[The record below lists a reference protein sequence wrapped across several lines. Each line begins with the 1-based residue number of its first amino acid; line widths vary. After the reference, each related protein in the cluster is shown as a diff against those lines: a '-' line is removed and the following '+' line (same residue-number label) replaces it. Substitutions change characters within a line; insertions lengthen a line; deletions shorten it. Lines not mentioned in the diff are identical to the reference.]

1 MKVNVGVR
9 GSKLAIAYCNKALD
23 TLKLKDSERI
33 IIESTADLNPTTS
46 IEEMGG
52 KGVFCK
58 EIEDYLMER
67 RIDIAVHAFKDVTR
81 DNDAFLDIPCVIKRN
96 NYHDCLIGNHID
108 PKTIGTSS
116 PRRMA
121 QLKDLY
127 PLSKIIP
134 IRGNIDT
141 RIAKQESGQYDAIVL
156 AVAGVQEL
164 GYTNK
169 ITRMFET
176 NEMMPAPGQG
186 VIAVQTVRPITVRE
200 HNIVDEIRSKN
211 HLDTWYCAMAERYML
226 ERIDGDCQT
235 PIGSISNINGGA
247 LTIEARNWETGKR
260 GFVRGPKEN
269 YEELGYELGLRL
281 I

>member
-1 MKVNVGVR
+1 
-9 GSKLAIAYCNKALD
+9 
-23 TLKLKDSERI
+23 
-33 IIESTADLNPTTS
+33 
-46 IEEMGG
+46 MGG

-81 DNDAFLDIPCVIKRN
+81 DNDAFLEIPCVIKRN

-116 PRRMA
+116 PRRIA

-141 RIAKQESGQYDAIVL
+141 RIKKQENGEYDAIVL
-156 AVAGVQEL
+156 AVAGVDEL
-164 GYTNK
+164 GYTDK
-169 ITRMFET
+169 ITRVFET

-186 VIAVQTVRPITVRE
+186 VIAIQTVR
-200 HNIVDEIRSKN
+200 
-211 HLDTWYCAMAERYML
+211 A
-226 ERIDGDCQT
+226 IDC
-235 PIGSISNINGGA
+235 
-247 LTIEARNWETGKR
+247 KR
-260 GFVRGPKEN
+260 T
-269 YEELGYELGLRL
+269 
-281 I
+281 